1 VKRLVKFLKLFFKGA
16 VGDPFEK
23 VEYMEGILNDQLLTV
38 ILSERLG
45 IPNPM
50 YYYLVELLPYLG
62 EEIPNWEVRS
72 SNRKTIL
79 DRALKEFGE
88 P

>member
-1 VKRLVKFLKLFFKGA
+1 MKRLVDFVRLFFKGA
-16 VGDPFEK
+16 LGDPFEK
-23 VEYMEGILNDQLLTV
+23 VEYRERVLNDQLLTV
-38 ILSERLG
+38 IFSDRLG

-62 EEIPNWEVRS
+62 EEIEGWEVRM
-72 SNRKTIL
+72 SNRKTVIDRIL
-79 DRALKEFGE
+79 RELGE